1 MCGPRGATQT
11 AASVRAGAVAAYFT
25 VGCREEGIGSHL
37 HSVAGFQT
45 LGVSMN
51 GLL

>member
-11 AASVRAGAVAAYFT
+11 AARVRAGAAAAYAL
-25 VGCREEGIGSHL
+25 GSSEGGIGSYL
-37 HSVAGFQT
+37 HSVASFQT

-51 GLL
+51 GLF